1 MASEALTLKPR
12 PKVNATDRR
21 DTWWIQPLIVVVVLG
36 SFVLYATWAA
46 LINADYFVKA
56 HSLLSPFYSPC
67 LVSNCAFIHFRLI
80 GDWWPR
86 WLSPAVLILGG
97 PLLLRVTCYYYRK
110 AYYRSFF
117 WAPPACSVPDA
128 ARGYSGE
135 RRFPLILQ
143 NVHRYAFLL
152 SLVVLAFLWWDVVES
167 FRWSDPAGIHM
178 GVGSLVL
185 LIATV
190 LLTLYSLSCHSCR
203 YYCGGCLDSFHG
215 KPIRTRLWNIASRLN
230 EKHTQFAWFSL
241 FAVALADLYVRLA
254 ASGAI
259 ADLRIF

>member
-12 PKVNATDRR
+12 PKPNATDRR
-21 DTWWIQPLIVVVVLG
+21 DTWWVQPLIVGIVLG
-36 SFVLYATWAA
+36 SFILYATIRA
-46 LINADYFVKA
+46 LINTAYFYA
-56 HSLLSPFYSPC
+56 PHNLLSPFYSPC

-128 ARGYSGE
+128 ARRYTGE
-135 RRFPLILQ
+135 RHFPYILQ
-143 NVHRYAFLL
+143 NIHRYAFLL
-152 SLVVLAFLWWDVVES
+152 SLVVLAFLWWDVLEA
-167 FRWSDPAGIHM
+167 FTAGI

-185 LIATV
+185 LVATI
-190 LLTLYSLSCHSCR
+190 LLSLYSLSCHSCR

-215 KPIRTRLWNIASRLN
+215 KPVRSWLWRVTSKLN
-230 EKHTQFAWFSL
+230 EKHTQFAWVSL
-241 FAVALADLYVRLA
+241 FGVAIADLYVMLVA
-254 ASGAI
+254 AHVI
-259 ADLRIF
+259 ADLGFFYGR